1 MSVEWYCSK
10 QSEKFCLLRA
20 RKEEREGGRV
30 RKGIEEGEGGIRV
43 GGEEEQARE
52 EAGRIVEG
60 GEGEI

>member
-1 MSVEWYCSK
+1 VERYCSK
-10 QSEKFCLLRA
+10 QSEKFCLLKA

-30 RKGIEEGEGGIRV
+30 RKEIEEGEGGIRV
-43 GGEEEQARE
+43 GGEEEEQARE